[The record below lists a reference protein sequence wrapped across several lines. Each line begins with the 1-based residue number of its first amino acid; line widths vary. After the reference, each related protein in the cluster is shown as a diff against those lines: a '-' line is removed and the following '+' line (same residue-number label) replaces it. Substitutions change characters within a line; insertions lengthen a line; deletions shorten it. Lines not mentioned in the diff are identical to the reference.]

1 MTPKQSE
8 NIIDNILSG
17 DKSSK
22 YYIHRTAIGPVFYD
36 VSNGKLYTSKEY
48 YEMSISSDEG
58 YEYVD
63 EYLYPIKG
71 LESELLMKN
80 HSLDVGAGWS
90 IPEQEYK
97 EIAERNFQEHISDFF
112 EKGLYAVET
121 SIERTATSLE
131 EGNLHQKLSIEEQ
144 REKLKEILS
153 KVGFGMNTSKGNSLL
168 GALANREE
176 LNTLLIL
183 EIPESCLGDLEHIS
197 QLFEKSGEVFETET
211 AYRGILQLD
220 TIIPR
225 EYIKGA
231 FFIGETDIFYDNNE
245 YYDCDKKVENGIYNS
260 QTINEILSNM
270 KDSEQIQSVQ
280 IKKILEIIKSD
291 YSVDND
297 VGKLNN
303 RMSTISELLVKVEDK
318 DAIEDL
324 NTAIEEIYESI
335 RNPLEKEYRKIQT
348 LDFSQL
354 SSDEVAKYI
363 QDFVLKG
370 SDTLKELLEQS
381 DYWNYN
387 SMFELYRKGL
397 EKLSEDALAELSNDY
412 RANNANAM
420 VKGKLMDIDRVLEL
434 SKQIEPLEDLNLFG
448 ELEESDRETYN
459 TLLKEISDAKAKVC
473 ENSIVD
479 LEKNAFLGGKIGK
492 ATINIS
498 TAMKDKSQERVKRD
512 ELEVEILRKG
522 QENAK
527 EN

>member
-1 MTPKQSE
+1 
-8 NIIDNILSG
+8 
-17 DKSSK
+17 
-22 YYIHRTAIGPVFYD
+22 
-36 VSNGKLYTSKEY
+36 
-48 YEMSISSDEG
+48 
-58 YEYVD
+58 
-63 EYLYPIKG
+63 
-71 LESELLMKN
+71 
-80 HSLDVGAGWS
+80 
-90 IPEQEYK
+90 
-97 EIAERNFQEHISDFF
+97 
-112 EKGLYAVET
+112 
-121 SIERTATSLE
+121 
-131 EGNLHQKLSIEEQ
+131 
-144 REKLKEILS
+144 
-153 KVGFGMNTSKGNSLL
+153 
-168 GALANREE
+168 
-176 LNTLLIL
+176 
-183 EIPESCLGDLEHIS
+183 
-197 QLFEKSGEVFETET
+197 
-211 AYRGILQLD
+211 
-220 TIIPR
+220 
-225 EYIKGA
+225 
-231 FFIGETDIFYDNNE
+231 
-245 YYDCDKKVENGIYNS
+245 
-260 QTINEILSNM
+260 M

-297 VGKLNN
+297 VGKLKN